1 MSIIGLVCQITVNSI
16 YRSTNYK
23 DALKYGFYELQSAR
37 DWYRE
42 VTADVGMHEDLVPY
56 WTRIAALLVAPIAPH
71 FAEHL
76 YCSVLGLPGSI
87 QNARWPT
94 PDKQVDRTL
103 VEAASYMR
111 GVTKMMRDAEASL
124 LKLLSRSKGK
134 GPVMFDPKKP
144 KSVRIYV
151 ATEFPEWQDI
161 CVDIVKQAYSAD
173 ENKVDDS
180 KVKTL
185 LVEKGLI
192 KDKRA
197 MPFIQ
202 MFKVGTVVVVD
213 KKYV

>member
-1 MSIIGLVCQITVNSI
+1 MN
-16 YRSTNYK
+16 
-23 DALKYGFYELQSAR
+23 A
-37 DWYRE
+37 
-42 VTADVGMHEDLVPY
+42 GMHEDLVLY
-56 WTRIAALLVAPIAPH
+56 WIRVAPLLVAPIAPH

-76 YCSVLGLPGSI
+76 YQSVLGLPGSV

-124 LKLLSRSKGK
+124 LKMLSRNKGK
-134 GPVMFDPKKP
+134 GPITFDPKKP

-151 ATEFPEWQDI
+151 ATEFPEWQNQ
-161 CVDIVKQAYSAD
+161 CVDIVKQAHGTNGD
-173 ENKVDDS
+173 KVDDS
-180 KVKTL
+180 KVKDL
-185 LVEKGLI
+185 LIEKGLI

-202 MFKVGTVVVVD
+202 MFKVGITIVVQE
-213 KKYV
+213 KST

>member
-1 MSIIGLVCQITVNSI
+1 
-16 YRSTNYK
+16 
-23 DALKYGFYELQSAR
+23 
-37 DWYRE
+37 
-42 VTADVGMHEDLVPY
+42 MHEDLVPY

-76 YCSVLGLPGSI
+76 YGSVLGLPGSI

-103 VEAASYMR
+103 VEAASYVR

-134 GPVMFDPKKP
+134 GPAMFDPKKP

-151 ATEFPEWQDI
+151 ATEFPEWQDT
-161 CVDIVKQAYSAD
+161 CVDIVKQAYIAD

-180 KVKTL
+180 KVKNL

-202 MFKVGTVVVVD
+202 MFKVGIVVVVD
-213 KKYV
+213 KKHV

>member
-1 MSIIGLVCQITVNSI
+1 MS
-16 YRSTNYK
+16 
-23 DALKYGFYELQSAR
+23 A
-37 DWYRE
+37 
-42 VTADVGMHEDLVPY
+42 GMHEDLVLY
-56 WTRIAALLVAPIAPH
+56 WIRVAALLVAPIAPH

-76 YCSVLGLPGSI
+76 YQSVLGLSGSI

-124 LKLLSRSKGK
+124 VKMLSRNKGK
-134 GPVMFDPKKP
+134 APITFDPKKP

-151 ATEFPEWQDI
+151 ATEFPEWQNE
-161 CVDIVKQAYSAD
+161 CVDIVKQAYDANGD
-173 ENKVDDS
+173 KVDDS
-180 KVKTL
+180 KVKDL
-185 LVEKGLI
+185 LIQKGMI

-202 MFKVGTVVVVD
+202 MFKVGITIVVQE
-213 KKYV
+213 KSP

>member
-1 MSIIGLVCQITVNSI
+1 MRGFISQIAPNSI
-16 YRSTNYK
+16 CHSTNYK

-42 VTADVGMHEDLVPY
+42 VTADVGMHSDLVPY
-56 WTRIAALLVAPIAPH
+56 WIRIAALLVAPIAPH

-76 YCSVLGLPGSI
+76 YHSVLGLPGSI
-87 QNARWPT
+87 QTAQWPT

-103 VEAASYMR
+103 VEAASYVR

-134 GPVMFDPKKP
+134 GPVTFDPKKP

-151 ATEFPEWQDI
+151 ATEFPVWQNI
-161 CVDIVKQAYSAD
+161 CVDIVKQAYVGD
-173 ENKVDDS
+173 KDKVDDS
-180 KVKTL
+180 KVKDL

-202 MFKVGTVVVVD
+202 MFKVGIVVVIHKQFV
-213 KKYV
+213 